1 MKTKV
6 EELMDVVA
14 EIDADIL
21 RTIERRA
28 RVVQDIVRARGEG
41 SKYLPLL
48 DGARVRAL
56 ENAVTPPFPAAA
68 IRPIFSAIDAG
79 CRIYEVAPKVA
90 CVGAEGAFSFIAA
103 IEHFGARAQLLRAE
117 TSEKA
122 IDEVARSRADFA
134 CVPYESLRE
143 GLAFATIQAI
153 AAHDLKLV
161 GEREVSHVLDLV
173 NRTGN
178 VADVEKVYVSPHHH
192 VLAEGFLEATLPKAV
207 VLDVRSA
214 QMAWELAL
222 DNHGAAAI
230 VPAGLTGTT
239 GDLAIARENVADGG
253 ELRIRYG
260 IVSRLPTPRTGND
273 ATAVRF
279 SVHDRPGALHDLL
292 EHFKTRGCNMR
303 RIQSRA
309 IAGDGWEYLFYVE
322 VSGHVTDRPLV
333 AALEGVKRQARTL
346 KIIGSFPLDVVDPP
360 VSSQPT

>member
-1 MKTKV
+1 MRSRL
-6 EELMDVVA
+6 EELTDLLS

-21 RTIERRA
+21 RIVERRA
-28 RVVQDIVRARGEG
+28 RVVQDIVRARGEA

-48 DGARVRAL
+48 DGARIRAL
-56 ENAVTPPFPAAA
+56 ENAVTPPFPASSV
-68 IRPIFSAIDAG
+68 RPIFTAIDAG
-79 CRIYEVAPKVA
+79 CRLYEVAPKVA

-103 IEHFGARAQLLRAE
+103 LEHFGPRAQLLRAE

-122 IDEVARSRADFA
+122 LDEVARSRADFA
-134 CVPYESLRE
+134 CVPYESLNE

-153 AAHDLKLV
+153 ASHDLKLI
-161 GEREVSHVLDLV
+161 GEREVSHVLHLV

-178 VADVEKVYVSPHHH
+178 VSDIEKIYVSPHHH
-192 VLAEGFLEATLPKAV
+192 VLSEGFLEQGFPKAM

-230 VPAGLTGTT
+230 IPAGLPGTS
-239 GDLAIARENVADGG
+239 GDLSIARENVADEG

-260 IVSRLPTPRTGND
+260 IVSRLPVPRTGND
-273 ATAVRF
+273 ATAVLF

-292 EHFKTRGCNMR
+292 EHFKDRGCNMR

-309 IAGDGWEYLFYVE
+309 VLGDGWEYLFYVE
-322 VSGHVTDRPLV
+322 VTGHMTDRPLV
-333 AALEGVKRQARTL
+333 AALEGVKQKARTL
-346 KIIGSFPLDVVDPP
+346 KIIGSFPLDVAEPP
-360 VSSQPT
+360 VSSQPS